1 MKKKGFTLI
10 ELLAV
15 IIILAVIALIAT
27 PIVLNVVDNARV
39 EANRDSVYGLLDGA
53 KLYYLE
59 GQLDTNRLGMDGE
72 TNLIDKINV
81 SGKRPSGGNVYID
94 DTGLI
99 ALSVVYDKV
108 CYKKGFNE
116 NEITETKNIEECET
130 KINDKTTPEITT
142 VVTSKTDR
150 IKVSLTCNDF
160 ESGIIKYEYKID
172 DNEWIESNNE
182 YIFENLEKEREYEI
196 RTRCTNGVNLVSE
209 ESKKI
214 STKGIINPEIIQISQ
229 EPSSG
234 TYAVKRIIR
243 ITYDNTNIE
252 NAKNYY
258 SYDGKTWV
266 EVNDTKIDLEF
277 TDNSLLY
284 AKTTDGINT
293 STYATYTIANID
305 TTVPDIKID
314 ISNVK
319 TDRVT
324 LTLTCSAKSGITK
337 YEYSKD
343 DGLTW
348 VEGSNSYTFTGLTQ
362 GTSYQYKGRC
372 TNGSGLSNTISSE
385 DSTYTI
391 ANPKIVQASQE
402 PSSGTYAVKRIIR
415 ITYDNTNIE
424 NAKNYYSYDGKTWV
438 EVNDTKIDL
447 EFTSNSLLYAKT
459 TDDINTS
466 AYATYSVVN
475 IDTIKPTLTLSK
487 ITYEEGFNNWNDSR
501 ISNGILTLSE
511 SGTVCSNYYN
521 VNKEPWY
528 VMFDGYTTSSS
539 IKSDIEGG
547 IHSSVYYYD
556 ENYNGTVSNN
566 GLSANGWA
574 GDLKINTWRNE
585 FIWDKVG
592 YGTQYLKYCFLTG
605 NEYSQPTVKI
615 RNFRL
620 YGQLYNTFYLIN
632 VNSNDN
638 IGIDVTKYAK
648 GNVDISYF
656 KSNGSIATSNEIRVT
671 ENGIY
676 TVYVKDL
683 AGNEV
688 ISTIEIDKILY
699 KDSVLNGAD
708 PELKDNLVPVV
719 INNDGTVKKADL
731 SKEWYNYTNKIWA
744 NAVTLKDKT
753 INYESN
759 QIIPES
765 NIDGYFVWIPRYKYQ
780 IFNEGNYTSATTVSS
795 KPSES
800 AAQEIKIAFESKT
813 ISKSSG
819 STVGK
824 YLTHPAFTLGSVELN
839 GIWVGKYET
848 SGTTSKINVLPNV
861 TSLRNINVKTM
872 FELAYNYDRN
882 LDSHMMKNT
891 EWGAVAYLSHSRYG
905 INTEIR
911 INNSSTYTTG
921 CAATVPALNY
931 VNKEQS
937 DHTEGYYNGCENA
950 YNTPV
955 GYLASTTGNI
965 SGIYDMSGGAWE
977 YMASYRS
984 NTYGSSG
991 FDSTNILNYDN
1002 KYFDVYSADSTVT
1015 SYNKRILGDAIGELG
1030 KFYDYKDS
1038 DLSSRIHSSWYND
1051 ASYFFTETDCWI
1063 KRGSTFYDGAVTG
1076 SFSFVGGT
1084 GFLTETSSFRLVL
1097 AD

>member
-81 SGKRPSGGNVYID
+81 TGKRPSGGNIYID

-116 NEITETKNIEECET
+116 NEITETNKLEECET

-150 IKVSLTCNDF
+150 IKVNLSCNDF

-214 STKGIINPEIIQISQ
+214 STKGIINPEIAQISQ

-343 DGLTW
+343 DGSTW

-391 ANPKIVQASQE
+391 ANPKIAQISQE

-459 TDDINTS
+459 TDGINTS
-466 AYATYSVVN
+466 TYATYSVVN

-511 SGTVCSNYYN
+511 SGTVWSNYYN

-528 VMFDGYTTSSS
+528 ITFDVFTTASTTSSGNFS
-539 IKSDIEGG
+539 NMGSAGRGSGG
-547 IHSSVYYYD
+547 VNVGTQYYD
-556 ENYNGTVSNN
+556 SSYNVIASSNGYTGN
-566 GLSANGWA
+566 GLAGQLPLNTWSDGFSWNGW
-574 GDLKINTWRNE
+574 E
-585 FIWDKVG
+585 G
-592 YGTQYLKYCFLTG
+592 YGTQYLKIQFLTG
-605 NEYSQPTVKI
+605 NECSQPTVKI

-632 VNSNDN
+632 VNPNDN

-731 SKEWYNYTNKIWA
+731 SKEWYNYTNKTWA
-744 NAVTLKDKT
+744 NAVLLNGNDTYSVGDT
-753 INYESN
+753 IVESA
-759 QIIPES
+759 IKA
-765 NIDGYFVWIPRYKYQ
+765 YYVWIPRYKYQ
-780 IFNEGNYTSATTVSS
+780 IFYDGKNATSKQLINIEFENKNTT
-795 KPSES
+795 
-800 AAQEIKIAFESKT
+800 
-813 ISKSSG
+813 KSN
-819 STVGK
+819 STTKGEW
-824 YLTHPAFTLGSVELN
+824 LTHPAFTFGEEELN
-839 GIWVGKYET
+839 GIWVGKFELT
-848 SGTTSKINVLPNV
+848 GDTDNPTIKPNV
-861 TSLRNINVKTM
+861 TNLTNQKVSTLFTTTQKLSTNSSMLKNI
-872 FELAYNYDRN
+872 
-882 LDSHMMKNT
+882 
-891 EWGAVAYLSHSRYG
+891 EWGSITYLTTSIYG
-905 INTEIR
+905 QGLAEVR
-911 INNSSTYTTG
+911 INNSKTTITG
-921 CAATVPALNY
+921 CASSIENGSAY
-931 VNKEQS
+931 S
-937 DHTEGYYNGCENA
+937 GCENA
-950 YNTPV
+950 YNTAI

-965 SGIYDMSGGAWE
+965 SGIYDMSGGAGE
-977 YMASYRS
+977 YMFDVMEDSLDS
-984 NTYGSSG
+984 NIPPSSNDAQANSG
-991 FDSTNILNYDN
+991 FTGKNRNDNSTPGVAFPESKYYNIY
-1002 KYFDVYSADSTVT
+1002 KYGT
-1015 SYNKRILGDAIGELG
+1015 SYTDYTRYHLGDATTETKEWNG
-1030 KFYDYKDS
+1030 DY
-1038 DLSSRIHSSWYND
+1038 
-1051 ASYFFTETDCWI
+1051 SYFVYPGGPWFH
-1063 KRGSTFYDGAVTG
+1063 RGGGYGSDSGAGIFAFDAYNGDAYSYSSTRV
-1076 SFSFVGGT
+1076 
-1084 GFLTETSSFRLVL
+1084 VL
-1097 AD
+1097 R

>member
-1 MKKKGFTLI
+1 MKNKKGFTLI

-27 PIVLNVVDNARV
+27 PIVLNVVDSARV

-59 GQLDTNRLGMDGE
+59 GQLDTNRLGIDGE

-81 SGKRPSGGNVYID
+81 TGKRPSGGNVYID
-94 DTGLI
+94 NAGLI

-150 IKVSLTCNDF
+150 IKVNLTCSDF

-172 DNEWIESNNE
+172 DKEWIESNNE

-196 RTRCTNGVNLVSE
+196 KTRCTNGVNLVSE

-214 STKGIINPEIIQISQ
+214 STKRIINPEIAQI
-229 EPSSG
+229 
-234 TYAVKRIIR
+234 
-243 ITYDNTNIE
+243 
-252 NAKNYY
+252 
-258 SYDGKTWV
+258 
-266 EVNDTKIDLEF
+266 
-277 TDNSLLY
+277 
-284 AKTTDGINT
+284 
-293 STYATYTIANID
+293 
-305 TTVPDIKID
+305 
-314 ISNVK
+314 
-319 TDRVT
+319 
-324 LTLTCSAKSGITK
+324 
-337 YEYSKD
+337 
-343 DGLTW
+343 
-348 VEGSNSYTFTGLTQ
+348 
-362 GTSYQYKGRC
+362 
-372 TNGSGLSNTISSE
+372 
-385 DSTYTI
+385 
-391 ANPKIVQASQE
+391 SQE

-632 VNSNDN
+632 VNPNDN

-699 KDSVLNGAD
+699 KDSVLN
-708 PELKDNLVPVV
+708 
-719 INNDGTVKKADL
+719 
-731 SKEWYNYTNKIWA
+731 
-744 NAVTLKDKT
+744 
-753 INYESN
+753 
-759 QIIPES
+759 
-765 NIDGYFVWIPRYKYQ
+765 
-780 IFNEGNYTSATTVSS
+780 
-795 KPSES
+795 
-800 AAQEIKIAFESKT
+800 
-813 ISKSSG
+813 
-819 STVGK
+819 
-824 YLTHPAFTLGSVELN
+824 
-839 GIWVGKYET
+839 
-848 SGTTSKINVLPNV
+848 
-861 TSLRNINVKTM
+861 
-872 FELAYNYDRN
+872 
-882 LDSHMMKNT
+882 
-891 EWGAVAYLSHSRYG
+891 
-905 INTEIR
+905 
-911 INNSSTYTTG
+911 
-921 CAATVPALNY
+921 
-931 VNKEQS
+931 
-937 DHTEGYYNGCENA
+937 
-950 YNTPV
+950 
-955 GYLASTTGNI
+955 
-965 SGIYDMSGGAWE
+965 
-977 YMASYRS
+977 
-984 NTYGSSG
+984 
-991 FDSTNILNYDN
+991 
-1002 KYFDVYSADSTVT
+1002 
-1015 SYNKRILGDAIGELG
+1015 
-1030 KFYDYKDS
+1030 
-1038 DLSSRIHSSWYND
+1038 
-1051 ASYFFTETDCWI
+1051 
-1063 KRGSTFYDGAVTG
+1063 
-1076 SFSFVGGT
+1076 
-1084 GFLTETSSFRLVL
+1084 
-1097 AD
+1097 

>member
-214 STKGIINPEIIQISQ
+214 STKGIINPEIAQISQ

-391 ANPKIVQASQE
+391 ANPKIAQISQE

-459 TDDINTS
+459 TDGINTS
-466 AYATYSVVN
+466 TYATYSVVN

-487 ITYEEGFNNWNDSR
+487 ITYEEGFNNWFLKDSD
-501 ISNGILTLSE
+501 IFDNILTLSNK
-511 SGTVCSNYYN
+511 SSSAHSKYYAIN
-521 VNKEPWY
+521 NEPWY
-528 VMFDGYTTSSS
+528 IVFDGYTTSNASLHTHPVGS
-539 IKSDIEGG
+539 AGKGDGG
-547 IHSSVYYYD
+547 IYLSSAYFNEDYD
-556 ENYNGTVSNN
+556 LIEASNGYSSNGMDGQLPLN
-566 GLSANGWA
+566 TWSDGFSWNGW
-574 GDLKINTWRNE
+574 D
-585 FIWDKVG
+585 G
-592 YGTQYLKYCFLTG
+592 YGTKYLRIIYSTG

-688 ISTIEIDKILY
+688 ISTIEIDKIDKTAPTVSVNSIEKNTNETIITANCIDNESGITVYEFSKDNGETWINNGPYNKYTFINLTNLDTYQY
-699 KDSVLNGAD
+699 KVRCVNGAGIKA
-708 PELKDNLVPVV
+708 ELEIPKASFDYTGAEQTYTVPLTGNYKLEVWGAQGDTVSNTGYGGYSAGNIRLNKGDILYVVVGQEGQYEGLGGYNGGGLGSDNNDNFYGYSTGGGGATHIASINGTLDSIG
-719 INNDGTVKKADL
+719 INNNDMIYIVAGAGGGHSGWEDNGFGGAGGGYIGSSGTGQIALPGTQINGGTGYSAIDGNFGLGGSIIRGAGYSAGGGGAGYFGGGSTANGGGAGGSGYIGNSL
-731 SKEWYNYTNKIWA
+731 LTNKVMYCYNCA
-744 NAVTLKDKT
+744 
-753 INYESN
+753 ESN
-759 QIIPES
+759 DES
-765 NIDGYFVWIPRYKYQ
+765 
-780 IFNEGNYTSATTVSS
+780 T
-795 KPSES
+795 
-800 AAQEIKIAFESKT
+800 KT
-813 ISKSSG
+813 ISTTNVSNNPISNYAKMG
-819 STVGK
+819 
-824 YLTHPAFTLGSVELN
+824 N
-839 GIWVGKYET
+839 GYA
-848 SGTTSKINVLPNV
+848 KI
-861 TSLRNINVKTM
+861 
-872 FELAYNYDRN
+872 
-882 LDSHMMKNT
+882 
-891 EWGAVAYLSHSRYG
+891 AYL
-905 INTEIR
+905 
-911 INNSSTYTTG
+911 
-921 CAATVPALNY
+921 
-931 VNKEQS
+931 
-937 DHTEGYYNGCENA
+937 
-950 YNTPV
+950 
-955 GYLASTTGNI
+955 
-965 SGIYDMSGGAWE
+965 GIY
-977 YMASYRS
+977 
-984 NTYGSSG
+984 
-991 FDSTNILNYDN
+991 
-1002 KYFDVYSADSTVT
+1002 
-1015 SYNKRILGDAIGELG
+1015 
-1030 KFYDYKDS
+1030 
-1038 DLSSRIHSSWYND
+1038 
-1051 ASYFFTETDCWI
+1051 
-1063 KRGSTFYDGAVTG
+1063 
-1076 SFSFVGGT
+1076 
-1084 GFLTETSSFRLVL
+1084 
-1097 AD
+1097 